1 MNWSPAAGALPA
13 AASCD
18 GAPGNGGSPAR
29 GFAPASGQAAT
40 SLNVTCLEAASAWP
54 VAATQPSGRSAV
66 QTRCSSRCGLRLK
79 AMARSTAP
87 SVRQRT
93 ASSVLTTS
101 HFQNDAGVLL
111 RHTVDEARQ
120 KAVHV
125 AVHGRKPEL
134 ALAHALQLLD
144 VGQRAVEV
152 GLPALRQRQQQ
163 LPGCREPHAARQPL
177 EQRHAHVF
185 LQHEDL
191 AVDGRGRDRHLAGG
205 RLHRPELGHSRQI
218 AQGLGMQGGVQGGHA
233 LPETGWNM
241 LNYAMDSNASC
252 LHTASHDDRHQ
263 PESTADC
270 CAPGAGPRRL
280 CGPPGRRRG
289 AFALGGGACL
299 GAGAIHVVF
308 GVVRNAVPVHPRRHT
323 TREDRPCF
331 ARTPNWPAAKP
342 WPAP

>member
-1 MNWSPAAGALPA
+1 MAGGCHAAQRQVGRPDQVQFALRLEVEG
-13 AASCD
+13 D
-18 GAPGNGGSPAR
+18 GQVHGSL
-29 GFAPASGQAAT
+29 GQAAH
-40 SLNVTCLEAASAWP
+40 
-54 VAATQPSGRSAV
+54 
-66 QTRCSSRCGLRLK
+66 GLVG
-79 AMARSTAP
+79 ADD
-87 SVRQRT
+87 V
-93 ASSVLTTS
+93 

-241 LNYAMDSNASC
+241 LNYAMDSNATGGQ
-252 LHTASHDDRHQ
+252 TAEHAARHDH
-263 PESTADC
+263 
-270 CAPGAGPRRL
+270 
-280 CGPPGRRRG
+280 
-289 AFALGGGACL
+289 
-299 GAGAIHVVF
+299 
-308 GVVRNAVPVHPRRHT
+308 
-323 TREDRPCF
+323 
-331 ARTPNWPAAKP
+331 RT
-342 WPAP
+342 